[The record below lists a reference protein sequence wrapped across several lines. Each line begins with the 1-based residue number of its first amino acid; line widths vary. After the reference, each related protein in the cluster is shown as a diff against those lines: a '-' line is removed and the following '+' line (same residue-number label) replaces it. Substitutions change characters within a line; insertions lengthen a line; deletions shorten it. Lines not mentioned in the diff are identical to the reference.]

1 MTNAGRVLQDASE
14 KLIAP
19 YDSILPDKC
28 TDFGNP
34 TIAKLHRCKRTRD
47 KKIRQ
52 TMKKE
57 RRSPCKKIITPMS
70 YVFCQQSF
78 PIFLEGDQ
86 SYYTHLV

>member
-52 TMKKE
+52 TIKKE